1 MLKTIFAMQKHN
13 NYMRHCKE
21 IIEEVVGIFPL
32 RCGTLAFE
40 RPANARCT
48 KLTTADVHASD
59 GTTQISIDWL
69 NQQMG
74 LVTVCMD
81 VDNTNTDTLIIED
94 EPTVKIAQ
102 KRQLAGLYYKID
114 ITAKTNE
121 YYNRVEKFFSIVS
134 EWEYFDLVVVDSE
147 DNIYIAQNMAP
158 ATVMTITENFPRS
171 KESDITLNIENVN
184 GLQLL
189 EDA

>member
-1 MLKTIFAMQKHN
+1 MQKHN
-13 NYMRHCKE
+13 TYMRHCKE
-21 IIEEVVGIFPL
+21 ILEEVVGIFPL
-32 RCGTLAFE
+32 QCGTLSFE

-114 ITAKTNE
+114 ITAKTEE
-121 YYNRVEKFFSIVS
+121 YYNRVEKLFSIVS
-134 EWEYFDLVVVDSE
+134 EWDYFDLVVVDSE

-171 KESDITLNIENVN
+171 KDSDITLNIENVN

-189 EDA
+189 VDA

>member
-1 MLKTIFAMQKHN
+1 
-13 NYMRHCKE
+13 
-21 IIEEVVGIFPL
+21 
-32 RCGTLAFE
+32 
-40 RPANARCT
+40 
-48 KLTTADVHASD
+48 
-59 GTTQISIDWL
+59 
-69 NQQMG
+69 MG